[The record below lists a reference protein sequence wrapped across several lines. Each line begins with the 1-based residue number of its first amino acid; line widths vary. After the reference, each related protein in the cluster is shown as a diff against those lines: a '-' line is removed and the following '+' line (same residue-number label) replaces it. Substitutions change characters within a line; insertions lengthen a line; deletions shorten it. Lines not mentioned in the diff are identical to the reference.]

1 MSKKTD
7 VIEQARLAAY
17 FSEMQEEFF
26 EDKLRRIVSLFPLIF
41 TKYCN
46 YRPPQHVL
54 PYLTSFFLAGLQ
66 VCSFIIQPG
75 RSSNGQG

>member
-26 EDKLRRIVSLFPLIF
+26 EDKLRRIVSLFPFIF
-41 TKYCN
+41 S
-46 YRPPQHVL
+46 QIL
-54 PYLTSFFLAGLQ
+54 
-66 VCSFIIQPG
+66 
-75 RSSNGQG
+75 